1 MYLYT
6 KQLLVFTF
14 LEPPRSLHYTLL
26 LVVLNKKLHL
36 KNAHFADFEQ
46 VITKISHFADFEQ
59 ATIKISH
66 FADLLSSNTIN
77 KSSNTINKTP
87 LGETGC
93 LSIFFF
99 WGHCPV
105 SLALHPSFSGLRLP
119 PALNSTLTL
128 GFFLNTYAS
137 SFLIPH
143 VWLMGHHATAG
154 VTHTH
159 LRKRRISLGVAIIL
173 SICLRSHT

>member
-36 KNAHFADFEQ
+36 ENAHFADFEQ

-99 WGHCPV
+99 EAT
-105 SLALHPSFSGLRLP
+105 ALCHWH
-119 PALNSTLTL
+119 STL
-128 GFFLNTYAS
+128 AS
-137 SFLIPH
+137 Q
-143 VWLMGHHATAG
+143 A
-154 VTHTH
+154 
-159 LRKRRISLGVAIIL
+159 
-173 SICLRSHT
+173 